1 MGKGIEWHSLAMLGI
16 LHPGHRRT
24 TRGTSVEPAPRR
36 GEAYGF
42 TLVELLVVIA
52 IIGILISLLLP
63 AVQAA
68 REAARRGQCANH
80 LKQISLAMH
89 NYHDVQKTLPV
100 GAYSCCWGTWL
111 VSVMPY
117 MELTTLYEKY
127 SYKNMYDTP
136 AGGYRYADT
145 PNKPVT
151 TQRISTYTC
160 PSDQWNTHFGG
171 ITHHNYVVNMGNT
184 GRNQNRDYNGVI
196 FAGTPF
202 SGGNPSLSHA
212 FSTITDGLSNTL
224 MLSETIQGQ
233 GPDTDPRD
241 LRGFAWWGSGCH
253 FETYLTPNS
262 SQPDVTASA
271 TYCNADA
278 NPGLPCVGAT
288 SSMPETLAARSRHP
302 GGVQAAMCDGSV
314 RFFTSTI
321 QWATWNHLGSTQG
334 GETLGEF

>member
-1 MGKGIEWHSLAMLGI
+1 MGQSIERAVWEI
-16 LHPGHRRT
+16 LHKGQWRA
-24 TRGTSVEPAPRR
+24 RGSTSVGSLPRCGKLR
-36 GEAYGF
+36 GF

-111 VSVMPY
+111 VGIMPY
-117 MELTTLYEKY
+117 IEQMPLYEKY
-127 SYKNMYDTP
+127 SYKNMFDTP
-136 AGGYRYADT
+136 AGGYRYGDT
-145 PNKPVT
+145 PNRPVT

-160 PSDQWNTHFGG
+160 PSDQLSTHYSG

-184 GRNQNRDYNGVI
+184 GRYQTRDYNGVI

-202 SGGNPSLSHA
+202 SGGNPSLSYA

-271 TYCNADA
+271 SYCNANA
-278 NPGLPCVGAT
+278 NPGFPCVGAT

-302 GGVQAAMCDGSV
+302 GGVQGAMCDGSV

-321 QWATWNHLGSTQG
+321 EWSTWNRLGSTQG
-334 GETLGEF
+334 GEMLGEF